1 MKNLSK
7 IVLLI
12 AVGFVSANIVPAQDE
27 PAPLPPNA
35 VRMPNGK
42 EQPLENGV
50 KLLKQIN
57 LANGGKMLDSV
68 KTLRLTGKRR
78 IDNLFYDVKVLID
91 TTKEKVRQETIS
103 GQYGT
108 SIEQLEGKKLW
119 IYRAEKIEYFENS
132 SSELRMFLDN
142 GILGFRINSLKNISL
157 SLFEIDPITTLKTM
171 RVTINGR
178 NYEWVF
184 DTKNRLISEVY
195 KDETGDEKYF
205 TQVRASFDDFSKID
219 GITLPRRK
227 ISTLRSYPSDIVLL
241 DSLDWTNIEVNP
253 VLITKDWAVPK

>member
-1 MKNLSK
+1 M
-7 IVLLI
+7 IF
-12 AVGFVSANIVPAQDE
+12 VGFVFSNSINAQNE
-27 PAPLPPNA
+27 NPPLPIGTI
-35 VRMPNGK
+35 RMPSGK

-57 LANGGKMLDSV
+57 LANGGKLLDNV

-91 TTKEKVRQETIS
+91 TTKEKVRQETKS
-103 GQYGT
+103 SQYPP

-119 IYRAEKIEYFENS
+119 VYRADKLEYFENS

-142 GILGFRINSLKNISL
+142 GILGFRSNSLKNISL
-157 SLFEIDPITTLKTM
+157 SLFEIDPLTNLKTM

-184 DTKNRLISEVY
+184 DAQNRLISEVY
-195 KDETGDEKYF
+195 KEETDDEKYF
-205 TQVRASFDDFSKID
+205 TLVRTSLDNFNKIN
-219 GITLPRRK
+219 GMIFPRRK
-227 ISTLRSYPSDIVLL
+227 ISTLRTYPSDIVLL
-241 DSLDWTNIEVNP
+241 DSLDWTTIEVNP
-253 VLITKDWAVPK
+253 VFSERDWSVPN